1 MAGAIAALIVGVV
14 GWVVAG
20 KAIES
25 VTATLDPIS
34 RIVVNV
40 ADSVE
45 ASEVIF
51 DRTREAVEA
60 IETATRS
67 TVRTLNSLGDVLSET
82 AALAGGGV
90 ADSLDS
96 AVDTLPGLI
105 STARVIDRTM
115 STLSLVGVDYDPEVP
130 LDRALADLQSSLQPL
145 PDQVR
150 EQVELIGSVQTD
162 LDRIADDARGLSA
175 VLLETRLDMQSAGR
189 VLASASANAAAAAE
203 SVETIRTDVDS
214 YSTMARVGVV
224 AATVALLA
232 GAMAPLLLGVYLRR
246 TAVDPGRPERLP

>member
-1 MAGAIAALIVGVV
+1 MGVVGAIAALIVGVV

-20 KAIES
+20 RSIDS
-25 VTATLDPIS
+25 VTSTLDPVS

-51 DRTREAVEA
+51 DRTSEAVEA

-82 AALAGGGV
+82 TALAEGGV

-115 STLSLVGVDYDPEVP
+115 STLSLVGVDYDSEVP
-130 LDRALADLQSSLQPL
+130 LDRTLADLQSSLQPL

-150 EQVELIGSVQTD
+150 EQVELIESVQAD

-175 VLLETRLDMQSAGR
+175 VLLETRIDMQSAGR

-203 SVETIRTDVDS
+203 SVETIRTDIDS
-214 YSTMARVGVV
+214 YGTMARVGVV

-232 GAMAPLLLGVYLRR
+232 AAMAPLLLGVYLRR
-246 TAVDPGRPERLP
+246 TAG